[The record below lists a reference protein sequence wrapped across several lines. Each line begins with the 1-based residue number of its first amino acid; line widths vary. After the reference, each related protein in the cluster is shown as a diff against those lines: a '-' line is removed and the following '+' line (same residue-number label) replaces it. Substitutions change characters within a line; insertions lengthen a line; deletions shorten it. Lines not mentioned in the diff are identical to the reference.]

1 MEKKQLFRI
10 AVISA
15 LGKVLYGVVTDHDQQ
30 CTGGLSKE
38 SIFGWMLQGHIYKKM
53 LADLPHA
60 CIFACSKDDRCQ
72 SLNWVISLLTCEF
85 SNRTKEARPED
96 FIPNADRF
104 YFKRDRNRVRL
115 GSIRELPAETCHEIK
130 SSEGQATSGKYWFST
145 IRSGTSILAYCDME
159 TEGIYII
166 QLQLQSNGLF
176 LKILEWFT
184 FLLDSELLAVDSGSR
199 YYIDEC
205 TTSHPVCDVNANCT
219 NTQGS
224 YFCTCKTGFSG
235 DGKTCQDVDEC
246 VEGSHDCFP
255 NFATCVNIPGSYN
268 CVCSHSYAEDHTC
281 LPAECVDYRRI
292 TNADRKVTYGKVS
305 VQCDKTIDTA
315 WYRFEGAAGTRMPT
329 SCPPLYKCNTNA
341 PGWLKGGHP
350 SVEDGQVTR
359 KACFHWSS
367 CCSLSTNIKVR
378 NCGSYYVYYLKSTG
392 SCWYRYCS
400 TD

>member
-10 AVISA
+10 AVIFA
-15 LGKVLYGVVTDHDQQ
+15 LGKVLYGVITDHDQQ

-38 SIFGWMLQGHIYKKM
+38 SIFGWMLQGHIYKTM
-53 LADLPHA
+53 LADLPHT
-60 CIFACSKDDRCQ
+60 CVFACYKDDRCQ

-104 YFKRDRNRVRL
+104 YFKRDRNRVGL
-115 GSIRELPAETCHEIK
+115 GSIPELPAETCHEIK
-130 SSEGQATSGKYWFST
+130 SSEGQATSGKYWCST
-145 IRSGTSILAYCDME
+145 IKTGTSILAYCDME
-159 TEGIYII
+159 TE
-166 QLQLQSNGLF
+166 
-176 LKILEWFT
+176 
-184 FLLDSELLAVDSGSR
+184 D
-199 YYIDEC
+199 IDEC

-219 NTQGS
+219 NTRGS

-235 DGKTCQDVDEC
+235 DGKTCQGIVGKRKYCDRNNEFHTKS
-246 VEGSHDCFP
+246 VEGIESNNRQTTQLYGMVITSVTSFCK
-255 NFATCVNIPGSYN
+255 CVN
-268 CVCSHSYAEDHTC
+268 
-281 LPAECVDYRRI
+281 YRRI

-315 WYRFEGAAGTRMPT
+315 WYRFEGAVGTRMPT
-329 SCPPLYKCNTNA
+329 SCPPLYRCNTNA

-350 SVEDGQVTR
+350 SVADGQVTR
-359 KACFHWSS
+359 KACFHWSN